1 MHRADAE
8 SGCKW
13 RTPLA
18 VKYSMLSHCI
28 HFQHPPYA
36 SASLKWGVWGVT
48 PMRLGAYTLLA
59 IYCIMEKYIIHSG
72 IISFIYLLMKFVE
85 MRITKN
91 EAKPMKELIRD
102 TVIVYLSA
110 IIGLYIIG
118 EFMPTTN
125 VVKTVTNVFTD
136 IPSF

>member
-1 MHRADAE
+1 
-8 SGCKW
+8 
-13 RTPLA
+13 
-18 VKYSMLSHCI
+18 
-28 HFQHPPYA
+28 
-36 SASLKWGVWGVT
+36 
-48 PMRLGAYTLLA
+48 
-59 IYCIMEKYIIHSG
+59 MEKYLIHSG
-72 IISFIYLLMKFVE
+72 IISFIYLLLKFVE

-118 EFMPTTN
+118 EFMPTTT

-136 IPSF
+136 VPGF

>member
-1 MHRADAE
+1 
-8 SGCKW
+8 
-13 RTPLA
+13 
-18 VKYSMLSHCI
+18 
-28 HFQHPPYA
+28 
-36 SASLKWGVWGVT
+36 
-48 PMRLGAYTLLA
+48 
-59 IYCIMEKYIIHSG
+59 
-72 IISFIYLLMKFVE
+72 MKFVE

-118 EFMPTTN
+118 EFMPTTT

-136 IPSF
+136 VPGF

>member
-1 MHRADAE
+1 
-8 SGCKW
+8 
-13 RTPLA
+13 
-18 VKYSMLSHCI
+18 
-28 HFQHPPYA
+28 
-36 SASLKWGVWGVT
+36 
-48 PMRLGAYTLLA
+48 
-59 IYCIMEKYIIHSG
+59 MEKYIIHSG

-91 EAKPMKELIRD
+91 EAKPMKEMIRD

-118 EFMPTTN
+118 EFMPTTT

-136 IPSF
+136 VPGF